1 MMKQDLLFAL
11 RLLAKRPAFSALA
24 VFTLALGIGA
34 NTVIFSGLYALLLQ
48 SLPYPHVDRLL
59 VMSQTSRSGEET
71 GVSYPDFTDWKA
83 QSATFEDFA
92 VTRTSNV
99 NITIDGSIER
109 TSGSYVSGDFFA
121 LLGARARLGRSFTN
135 EEHRPGAPRVIAL
148 SYPYWQRRFAG
159 SPSIIGR
166 EIKINDETFTVV
178 GVLGEKFL
186 YPFRS
191 AFWTPLETNDKPELL
206 ADRTA
211 KNYEVIGR
219 LKAGN
224 SIESATKELRAI
236 NDRTAR
242 ASSANRDLVLQA
254 TKLRESLPGMA
265 KYGAPLAALQLAVVF
280 VLLIA
285 SVNLANLLLA
295 RHTERRGEFAL
306 RLALGA
312 SRARLIRQ
320 LLIEAAI
327 IGVAGCG
334 LGLVGARWGISALRS
349 AFAWGLS
356 GFSEVG
362 INAPVLIF
370 TLVVSLLVTLAIGL
384 LPAIIASRQDLNE
397 WLKAGVASATSDPRN
412 RRLSNI
418 LIAAE
423 VALAVMLLTISGL
436 MIRTVLNL
444 TKEDPGFRAE
454 HAVAVSLSLSP
465 SRYPTKESL
474 AAYYDESI
482 RRIEALP
489 GVEAVGGVTY
499 MPLVGYNPGANFTLE
514 GRAMANPDEA
524 LRADYQPITSAYF
537 RAIGIPLTSGREFN
551 AADMKPAPTA
561 AIVNQAFARKFWP
574 DGDPTGRQIQVQ
586 NHTAPMMIV
595 GVVGDVRQFGLQ
607 NNPRAEIYVPAYRSS
622 MTLIVRT
629 SGDPAALFAPLREV
643 AQSLDDKAALTMK
656 TMEQAV
662 ADSIEKRRLF
672 AWMLSVLGVAALI
685 LAALGIYGVISYAT
699 AQRTREFGLRLA
711 LGAQRSDLIR
721 LVIWNGLKLVAI
733 GVMIGFIGSLAM
745 TRVIKS
751 LLYGVG
757 AADPLTFVGIVAVL
771 ASVAIAACYL
781 PARRASRV
789 DPIRALRYE

>member
-1 MMKQDLLFAL
+1 MKQDLRFAL

-24 VFTLALGIGA
+24 VITLALGIGA
-34 NTVIFSGLYALLLQ
+34 NTVIFSGLYVLLLQ

-59 VMSQTSRSGEET
+59 VMSQTGRAGEET

-83 QSATFEDFA
+83 QSATFEEFA
-92 VTRTSNV
+92 ATYTTNANVTV
-99 NITIDGSIER
+99 DGSIER
-109 TSGSYVSGDFFA
+109 TTGSYVSGDFFP
-121 LLGARARLGRSFTN
+121 LLGARAQLGRIFNN
-135 EEHRPGAPRVIAL
+135 EEHRPGAPRVVAL
-148 SYPYWQRRFAG
+148 SYLYWQRRFG
-159 SPSIIGR
+159 SNPAIIGR
-166 EIKINDETFTVV
+166 EVKINDETFTVV

-186 YPFRS
+186 YPFRT
-191 AFWTPLETNDKPELL
+191 AFWTPLEANDKPELL

-211 KNYEVIGR
+211 NNYEVIGR
-219 LKAGN
+219 LKAGK
-224 SIESATKELRAI
+224 SVEAAVHELRAI
-236 NDRTAR
+236 NER
-242 ASSANRDLVLQA
+242 AAPERHANRDLVLQA
-254 TKLRESLPGMA
+254 TKLRESVSRMA

-327 IGVAGCG
+327 IGAVGCG
-334 LGLVGARWGISALRS
+334 LGLAGARWGISALRA
-349 AFAWGLS
+349 AFYWRMPGLS
-356 GFSEVG
+356 EIG
-362 INAPVLIF
+362 INAPVLLF
-370 TLVVSLLVTLAIGL
+370 TLVVSLLVTVAFGL

-397 WLKAGVASATSDPRN
+397 WLKAGAASATSDPRN

-444 TKEDPGFRAE
+444 TKEDPGFKAE

-489 GVEAVGGVTY
+489 GVEAVGGVSY

-514 GRAMANPDEA
+514 GRPAANPGEA
-524 LRADYQPITSAYF
+524 LRADYQPITPAYF
-537 RAIGIPLTSGREFN
+537 RAIGMPLISGREFN
-551 AADMKPAPTA
+551 AADMKPVPTS
-561 AIVNQAFARKFWP
+561 AIVNQAFARKFLS
-574 DGDPTGRQIQVQ
+574 DGDPTGKQIQIQ
-586 NHTAPMMIV
+586 NHASPVLIV

-607 NNPRAEIYVPAYRSS
+607 NNPRAEIYVPAYRTM

-629 SGDPAALFAPLREV
+629 GGDPGALFAPLREV
-643 AQSLDDKAALTMK
+643 VQSLDDKAALNMK

-662 ADSIEKRRLF
+662 ADSMEKRRIF
-672 AWMLSVLGVAALI
+672 AWLLGVLGGAALI

-711 LGAQRSDLIR
+711 LGAQKYDLLR

-733 GVMIGFIGSLAM
+733 GATVGFVGSLAM

-751 LLYGVG
+751 MLYGVG
-757 AADPLTFVGIVAVL
+757 AADPLTLAGIIAVL
-771 ASVAIAACYL
+771 AAVAVAACYL